1 MAWTANRGEAPGP
14 DSSINPPGQLKVA
27 GKTFEINQWA
37 CPIRRRENADNFGRK
52 DGRRKDGGPE
62 DIEMSTKLLIP
73 CLGLYLVS
81 FTGCAETLAPYA
93 GMPSIIAVPALA
105 EVRSGIYVV
114 VRPVTHGQPSE
125 ARPGTSASEGDTVL
139 LTQDRRLYVK
149 APDHYGS
156 AHGKPTELAAA
167 VLKAHRNNIYEMA
180 VNTTGISHATVA
192 IRRGGRVLLE
202 TDSAVNDETVV
213 IARRSTETDRSHGT
227 DKRVASR
234 D

>member
-1 MAWTANRGEAPGP
+1 MAA
-14 DSSINPPGQLKVA
+14 
-27 GKTFEINQWA
+27 KTFEINQWP
-37 CPIRRRENADNFGRK
+37 CPIRRGQKAGNFG
-52 DGRRKDGGPE
+52 RKDGGPE

-73 CLGLYLVS
+73 CLGLCLIS
-81 FTGCAETLAPYA
+81 FTGCARPLAGHA
-93 GMPSIIAVPALA
+93 GMPSMSTVPALA

-114 VRPVTHGQPSE
+114 VRPVTHGRPSA
-125 ARPGTSASEGDTVL
+125 ARPGTAIAEGSTVL
-139 LTQDRRLYVK
+139 LTQDRRLYVR

-156 AHGKPTELAAA
+156 GHDSPTEVAAA

-180 VNTTGISHATVA
+180 VNTTGIPHATVA

-213 IARRSTETDRSHGT
+213 IARRSTETDRSDGT